1 MSTTALDDDFLPTE
15 RPGRLVREELRED
28 VPAALRYA
36 AILVVVGLP
45 LGALWALLAPVVHVV
60 ALPGAGTG
68 SPAGEADHAFDAVAI
83 HILLVASFGV
93 IAGAVAW
100 RRRHRRGPVMLAAL
114 VVGTLVGGWVAGRV
128 GALLAWAASPVPV
141 LVDPSALGS
150 AGTPGAPL
158 PAVLTSLPPSPGPW
172 WIALVAGLG
181 GALAYVLAAIVDGH
195 EDMSRDDGLSSSGA

>member
-1 MSTTALDDDFLPTE
+1 VTTLDDDFLPTE
-15 RPGRLVREELRED
+15 HTGRLDRQELRDD

-83 HILLVASFGV
+83 HVLLVASFGV

-100 RRRHRRGPVMLAAL
+100 RRRHRRGPVLLVAL
-114 VVGTLVGGWVAGRV
+114 VAGALLGGGLAGRV

-141 LVDPSALGS
+141 LVDPAALGT
-150 AGTPGAPL
+150 ARTPGAPL

-172 WIALVAGLG
+172 WIALIAGLG
-181 GALAYVLAAIVDGH
+181 AALTYVLAAIVDGH
-195 EDMSRDDGLSSSGA
+195 EDMGRVEESAS